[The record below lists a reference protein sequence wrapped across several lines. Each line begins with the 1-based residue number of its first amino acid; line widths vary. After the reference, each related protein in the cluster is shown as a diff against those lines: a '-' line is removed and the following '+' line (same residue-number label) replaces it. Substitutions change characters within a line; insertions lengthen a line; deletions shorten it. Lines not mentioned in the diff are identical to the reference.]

1 MSYNFVLNA
10 SNNVSIY
17 NNTFKYNFINGQFDI
32 PEGSEMCINTLV
44 IPYSWYNVSSFLGNN
59 TFYWTYPMPTAS
71 MTITASNST
80 SITVSGIGST
90 QNLAVGSIITCSSN
104 PTSTSPNGL
113 IYITALGTGTGG
125 NGTYTINQAATY
137 TSASAT
143 STGVVRTITLTD
155 GFYQL
160 SDINNALWSDM
171 KTAKIYYYN
180 TNPNVISGFTAGT
193 ESSNIIYPV
202 SFSVN
207 PNAYNNVIT
216 FQYIPTVSS
225 DVPLLFGTNTSY
237 QNALYP
243 ATTSTCQIIIPTGV
257 SNISTNNIGNLL
269 GFTSG
274 AYPSTQTTKTFTTPA
289 TLANSYPPPSI
300 GGNSLT
306 AYSPPF
312 PAIGSYVN
320 GIVIR
325 CNLVDNAI
333 SSVNDILDSTTI
345 NTNFGS
351 NILYQPVSDNWVK
364 IKKGTYSSL
373 TITFSD
379 QNFNTLY
386 MNDPNILLSLLIR
399 FPQKKV

>member
-10 SNNVSIY
+10 TNNVSIY

-44 IPYSWYNVSSFLGNN
+44 IPYSWYNVSAFIGNN
-59 TFYWTYPMPTAS
+59 TFYWTYPVPTAS
-71 MTITASNST
+71 FTITASNST
-80 SITVSGIGST
+80 TITVSGIGST
-90 QNLAVGSIITCSSN
+90 TNLAVGSIITCSSN
-104 PTSTSPNGL
+104 PSSTSPNGL

-137 TSASAT
+137 SSAT
-143 STGVVRTITLTD
+143 ATCSGIVRTITLND

-160 SDINNALWSDM
+160 SDINNALWADM
-171 KTAKIYYYN
+171 KTAKVYYSN

-193 ESSNIIYPV
+193 ESTTIIYPIA
-202 SFSVN
+202 FSSN

-216 FQYIPTVSS
+216 FQYIPTVST
-225 DVPLLFGTNTSY
+225 DVPLLFGTNTTY
-237 QNALYP
+237 QLGSYP

-257 SNISTNNIGNLL
+257 TNITTNNIGNLL

-274 AYPSTQTTKTFTTPA
+274 AYPATQTTKTYTAPA
-289 TLANSYPPPSI
+289 TLANSYPPPTV

-306 AYSPPF
+306 AYTPPF
-312 PAIGSYVN
+312 PAMGSSVN
-320 GIVIR
+320 GIIIR
-325 CNLVDNAI
+325 CNLVDNSI

-345 NTNFGS
+345 NTSFGS
-351 NILYQPVSDNWVK
+351 NILYQPVSDNYIK
-364 IKKGTYSSL
+364 IKRGTYSSL
-373 TITFSD
+373 TITFCD

-399 FPQKKV
+399 FPQKK

>member
-1 MSYNFVLNA
+1 
-10 SNNVSIY
+10 
-17 NNTFKYNFINGQFDI
+17 
-32 PEGSEMCINTLV
+32 
-44 IPYSWYNVSSFLGNN
+44 
-59 TFYWTYPMPTAS
+59 
-71 MTITASNST
+71 
-80 SITVSGIGST
+80 
-90 QNLAVGSIITCSSN
+90 
-104 PTSTSPNGL
+104 L

-364 IKKGTYSSL
+364 IKKGTYSFL

>member
-44 IPYSWYNVSSFLGNN
+44 IPYSWYNISSFLGNN

-160 SDINNALWSDM
+160 SDINNALWADM

-193 ESSNIIYPV
+193 ESSNIIYPI

-274 AYPSTQTTKTFTTPA
+274 AYPSTQTTKTYTAPA